1 MIYDREKELLKL
13 GVREFVT
20 RARRGISETLPL
32 EEDEPEILKDS
43 PKSAFLEGYAPVFS
57 EYEFSLGE
65 YRAVVHAVA
74 DRAEGE
80 RLFFA
85 VPCDAS
91 PSHPGRELVAEARGE
106 AYITALSYL
115 SEHALSSLSLSF
127 LYFRPA
133 TGETYETE
141 ERVTK
146 KKLEGFFEKCR
157 TALLRYAAPEIERV
171 TVRLPSF
178 ASLRFPYGKLRE
190 GQEEFIHAVFR
201 TVKRGG
207 RLFAE
212 APTGTGKTVS
222 ALYPALRAM
231 AAGGC
236 DKIFYFTPKRTT
248 AKAAEDCLLD
258 LARAGAEVRAV
269 TLSAK
274 EHICERQTICRAGRD
289 ACPLTKKN
297 RLADAVLAL
306 AEEKRPT
313 VGAAEL
319 RRVGETFGVCP
330 HELSLAYAELADV
343 VICDFNYLFDP
354 FVFLKRF
361 FTEGGRYAFLVDEA
375 HNLPERAASMYSAVI
390 SEEEIAG
397 KMLPLGEH
405 AALRHATAEAAER
418 FRATILPYLSSEIRE
433 GKDGKKVGVAHSREL
448 PSGIY
453 PIFNALCAATEKE
466 IFLTLSSKEEG
477 KEEKLSAL
485 RQYYAAIRR
494 FHKILSYFDDR
505 YEAFY
510 FYEDGRLSLKL
521 FCVDTGH
528 VVSERLDL
536 GRSAVFFSG
545 TLSPLPYFRAM
556 LGADGADET
565 LTLPSPFDRGQLSVA
580 IMDKIGTRLSE
591 RERTLPAV
599 LRVIA
604 ATVSAKRGNYIVF
617 TPSFAYNAMLAAA
630 FRAKYPKLRVLEQ
643 KRGATEEDTETFFEA
658 FRSPDPSYL
667 VAFCVTGGVYSEG
680 IDLAGDSL
688 IGTVIVGTGM
698 PAVSFERESMC
709 AYFDEKYEAGK
720 AYAYVYPGMNRV
732 LQAGGR
738 VIRREEDRGVIVL
751 VDDRFSDPLYKKS
764 IPALWR
770 GLKFVGDAKGLKML
784 LDKFWAEDSEK
795 KS

>member
-1 MIYDREKELLKL
+1 MIYDKEKNLLKL
-13 GVREFVT
+13 GMREFVT
-20 RARRGISETLPL
+20 RARHGIAETLPL
-32 EEDEPEILKDS
+32 EEDEPEVASDS
-43 PKSAFLEGYAPVFS
+43 PKSAFLEGYAPVAS
-57 EYEFSLGE
+57 DYAFSLGD
-65 YRAVVHAVA
+65 YPAVVRTTV
-74 DRAEGE
+74 DRAAGE

-85 VPCDAS
+85 VPCDTS
-91 PSHPGRELVAEARGE
+91 PAHPARELVAEARGE
-106 AYITALSYL
+106 AYIAALAYL
-115 SEHALSSLSLSF
+115 TEHALASLTLSF

-133 TGETYETE
+133 TGDTHEAE

-146 KKLEGFFEKCR
+146 KKLESFFEKCR

-178 ASLRFPYGKLRE
+178 TSLRFPYGKLRD
-190 GQEEFIHAVFR
+190 GQEDFIHAVYR

-258 LARAGAEVRAV
+258 LSRVGAEVRSV
-269 TLSAK
+269 TLIAK
-274 EHICERQTICRAGRD
+274 ERLCERGCACRAGRD
-289 ACPLTKKN
+289 ACPLTKRN

-306 AEEKRPT
+306 AEERRPVT
-313 VGAAEL
+313 GVADL

-330 HELSLAYAELADV
+330 YELSLSYAELSDV

-354 FVFLKRF
+354 FVYLKHF
-361 FTEGGRYAFLVDEA
+361 FTEGGRYAFLIDEA
-375 HNLPERAASMYSAVI
+375 HNLPERAATMYSAQI

-397 KMLPLGEH
+397 ATLPLGEH
-405 AALRHATAEAAER
+405 AALRHATAEAAEK
-418 FRATILPYLSSEIRE
+418 FRALVYPYLASELRE
-433 GKDGKKVGVAHSREL
+433 GKDGEKIGAAHAREL
-448 PSGIY
+448 PAGIY
-453 PIFNALCAATEKE
+453 PLFDALADATEKE
-466 IFLTLSSKEEG
+466 IFFTLTSKEEG
-477 KEEKLSAL
+477 KEEKLAAL
-485 RQYYAAIRR
+485 RSYYAAVRR
-494 FHKILSYFDDR
+494 FHKILSHFDDR
-505 YEAFY
+505 YEAFF
-510 FYEDGRLSLKL
+510 FYEGGRLSLKL
-521 FCVDTGH
+521 FCIDTGG
-528 VVSERLDL
+528 VVSERLAL

-580 IMDKIGTRLSE
+580 IMDKISTRLSE

-617 TPSFAYNAMLAAA
+617 TPSFAYNTALAAA
-630 FRAKYPKLRVLEQ
+630 FRAKYPKLRVIEQ
-643 KRGATEEDTETFFEA
+643 KRGATEADTAAFFAA
-658 FRSPDPSYL
+658 FRDPDPSYL

-698 PAVSFERESMC
+698 PAVSYERESMC

-751 VDDRFSDPLYKKS
+751 IDDRFSDPLYKKS
-764 IPALWR
+764 IPSLWR

-784 LDKFWAEDSEK
+784 LDTFWAENAPR
-795 KS
+795 

>member
-1 MIYDREKELLKL
+1 MIYEKENDLLKMS
-13 GVREFVT
+13 VREFVT
-20 RARRGISETLPL
+20 RARRGISEALPL
-32 EEDEPEILKDS
+32 EEDEPEMGAGA
-43 PKSAFLEGYAPVFS
+43 PKRTFLDGYAPVFPD
-57 EYEFSLGE
+57 YAFSLGGH
-65 YRAVVHAVA
+65 RAVVRTVV
-74 DRAEGE
+74 DKTEE
-80 RLFFA
+80 NRLFFA

-91 PSHPGRELVAEARGE
+91 PLHPGKELVAEARGE
-106 AYITALSYL
+106 AYIAALAYL
-115 SEHALSSLSLSF
+115 SEHGFSDGILTF

-133 TGETYETE
+133 TGETHETKE
-141 ERVTK
+141 TVSVGKFRA
-146 KKLEGFFEKCR
+146 FFDKCL
-157 TALLRYAAPEIERV
+157 TALERYAVPEIERV

-178 ASLRFPYGKLRE
+178 AALRFPYGKLRE
-190 GQEEFIHAVFR
+190 GQDEFIHAVYR

-222 ALYPALRAM
+222 AIYPALRAM

-248 AKAAEDCLLD
+248 AKAAEDCLSD
-258 LARAGAEVRAV
+258 LARAGANLRAV
-269 TLSAK
+269 TLVAK
-274 EHICERQTICRAGRD
+274 ERICERQTVCRAGKR

-297 RLADAVLAL
+297 RLADAVLSL
-306 AEEKRPT
+306 YREELPT
-313 VGAAEL
+313 VGRADL
-319 RRVGETFGVCP
+319 CRTGETFGVCP
-330 HELSLAYAELADV
+330 YELSLTYAELADV
-343 VICDFNYLFDP
+343 VILDFNYLFDP
-354 FVFLKRF
+354 FVYLKRF
-361 FTEGGRYAFLVDEA
+361 FTEGGNYAFLIDEA
-375 HNLPERAASMYSAVI
+375 HNLPERAAAMYSAEI
-390 SEEEIAG
+390 SEDEIAG
-397 KMLPLGEH
+397 ENLPLGEH
-405 AALRHATAEAAER
+405 AALRRATEEAAER
-418 FRATILPYLSSEIRE
+418 FHATVYPYLSSELRE
-433 GKDGKKVGVAHSREL
+433 GKDGEVYGAAHTKEI
-448 PSGIY
+448 PSAIY
-453 PIFNALCAATEKE
+453 SLFDRLASATEKE
-466 IFLTLSSKEEG
+466 IFLTLSSTEEG

-485 RQYYAAIRR
+485 RSYYSRIRR

-505 YEAFY
+505 YEAFC
-510 FYEDGRLSLKL
+510 FFEGGRLSLRL
-521 FCVDTGH
+521 FCIDTGR
-528 VVSERLDL
+528 VISDRLDL
-536 GRSAVFFSG
+536 GCAAVFFSG

-617 TPSFAYNAMLAAA
+617 TPSFSYNATLAAA

-643 KRGATEEDTETFFEA
+643 KRGATEEETDSFFAA
-658 FRSPDPSYL
+658 FRDPDPSYL

-680 IDLAGDSL
+680 IDLAGDAL
-688 IGTVIVGTGM
+688 IGTIIVGTGM
-698 PAVSFERESMC
+698 PAVSYEREAMS
-709 AYFDEKYEAGK
+709 AYFDEKYDAGK

-751 VDDRFSDPLYKKS
+751 IDDRFSDPLYKKS

-784 LDKFWAEDSEK
+784 LDKFWSENQK
-795 KS
+795 N

>member
-1 MIYDREKELLKL
+1 MRYDKDGDLLSM
-13 GVREFVT
+13 GMREFVT
-20 RARRGISETLPL
+20 RARRGISEALPF
-32 EEDEPEILKDS
+32 EEDEPEMRDGT
-43 PKSAFLEGYAPVFS
+43 PKAAFLEGYAPVPG
-57 EYEFSLGE
+57 EYRFSLGGHG
-65 YRAVVHAVA
+65 AVVHTVI
-74 DRAEGE
+74 DKVGEGG
-80 RLFFA
+80 LFFA
-85 VPCDAS
+85 VPCDAT

-106 AYITALSYL
+106 AYIAALSYL
-115 SEHALSSLSLSF
+115 AVHAAPSLSLTF

-133 TGETYETE
+133 TGETHETVE
-141 ERVTK
+141 TVTK
-146 KKLEGFFEKCR
+146 KKLDTFFEKCR
-157 TALLRYAAPEIERV
+157 IALETYAVPEIERV
-171 TVRLPSF
+171 TVRLSSF
-178 ASLRFPYGKLRE
+178 AALRFPYRKPRE
-190 GQEEFIHAVFR
+190 GQEEFIHAVYR

-236 DKIFYFTPKRTT
+236 DKVFYFTPKRTT
-248 AKAAEDCLLD
+248 AKAAEDCLCD
-258 LARAGAEVRAV
+258 LSHAGAVLTAV
-269 TLSAK
+269 TLTAK
-274 EHICERQTICRAGRD
+274 EHICERHTVCRTGRA
-289 ACPLTKKN
+289 ACPLAKVNK
-297 RLADAVLAL
+297 LADAALAL
-306 AEEKRPT
+306 YKEGLVV
-313 VGAAEL
+313 VGMAEL
-319 RRVGETFGVCP
+319 RRVGEAFGVCP
-330 HELSLAYAELADV
+330 YELALTYAELADV
-343 VICDFNYLFDP
+343 VILDFNYLFDP
-354 FVFLKRF
+354 FVYLKRF
-361 FTEGGRYAFLVDEA
+361 FTDGGNYAFLIDEA
-375 HNLPERAASMYSAVI
+375 HNLPERAAAMYSAEI

-397 KMLPLGEH
+397 ASLPLGEH
-405 AALRHATAEAAER
+405 AALRHATKEAAEA
-418 FRATILPYLSSEIRE
+418 FRATLFPILASELRE
-433 GKDGKKVGVAHSREL
+433 DKDGEKVGATHTREL
-448 PSGIY
+448 PARIY
-453 PIFNALCAATEKE
+453 SLFDALASATEKE
-466 IFLTLSSKEEG
+466 IFITLSSKEEG
-477 KEEKLSAL
+477 KEEKLAAL
-485 RQYYAAIRR
+485 RSYYAAIRR

-510 FYEDGRLSLKL
+510 FYDGGRLTLKL
-521 FCVDTGH
+521 FCVDTGR
-528 VVSERLDL
+528 VISDRLDL

-556 LGADGADET
+556 LGADGSDET

-630 FRAKYPKLRVLEQ
+630 FRAKYPKIRVLEQ
-643 KRGATEEDTETFFEA
+643 TRGATEEDTDAFFKA
-658 FRSPDPSYL
+658 FRDPDPSYL

-751 VDDRFSDPLYKKS
+751 IDDRFSDPLYKKS

-784 LDKFWAEDSEK
+784 LDKFWSENK
-795 KS
+795 NN

>member
-1 MIYDREKELLKL
+1 MRYEKEENLLKMSA
-13 GVREFVT
+13 REFIT

-32 EEDEPEILKDS
+32 EEDEPEMRDTS
-43 PKSAFLEGYAPVFS
+43 PKAAFLDGYAPVSADLSFT
-57 EYEFSLGE
+57 LGA
-65 YRAVVHAVA
+65 YPALVRAVA
-74 DRAEGE
+74 DRVDGD

-85 VPCDAS
+85 VPCDAT
-91 PSHPGRELVAEARGE
+91 PSHPGKELVAEARGE
-106 AYITALSYL
+106 AYVAALALL
-115 SEHALSSLSLSF
+115 SAGGATSLTLSF

-133 TGETYETE
+133 TGETYESVET
-141 ERVTK
+141 VTK
-146 KKLEGFFEKCR
+146 KKLESFFEKCR
-157 TALLRYAAPEIERV
+157 LALEKYALPEIERV

-178 ASLRFPYGKLRE
+178 AALRFPYGKMRE
-190 GQEEFIHAVFR
+190 GQEEFIHAVYR

-248 AKAAEDCLLD
+248 AKAAEDCLRD
-258 LARAGAEVRAV
+258 LSRAGAVLCAV

-274 EHICERQTICRAGRD
+274 EHVCTRHTVCRTGRA
-289 ACPLTKKN
+289 ACPLTKVNK
-297 RLADAVLAL
+297 LADAAL
-306 AEEKRPT
+306 SLYKEGRPA
-313 VGAAEL
+313 VGMAEL
-319 RRVGETFGVCP
+319 RRAGEAFGVCP
-330 HELSLAYAELADV
+330 YELSLAYAELADV
-343 VICDFNYLFDP
+343 VILDFNYLFDP
-354 FVFLKRF
+354 FVYLKRF
-361 FTEGGRYAFLVDEA
+361 FTDGGNYAFLIDEA
-375 HNLPERAASMYSAVI
+375 HNLPERAAAMYSAEI

-397 KMLPLGEH
+397 AALPLGEH
-405 AALRHATAEAAER
+405 AALCHATKEAAET
-418 FRATILPYLSSEIRE
+418 FRAIVYPLLASEVRE
-433 GKDGKKVGVAHSREL
+433 GKDGEKVGAIHTREL
-448 PSGIY
+448 PARIY
-453 PIFNALCAATEKE
+453 PLFDTLAAATEKE

-485 RQYYAAIRR
+485 RNYYGAIRR
-494 FHKILSYFDDR
+494 FHRILSYFDER
-505 YEAFY
+505 YEAFC
-510 FYEDGRLSLKL
+510 FYESGRLSMKL
-521 FCVDTGH
+521 FCVDTGR
-528 VVSERLDL
+528 VISDRLDL
-536 GRSAVFFSG
+536 GHSAVFFSG

-565 LTLPSPFDRGQLSVA
+565 LTLPSPFDRGQLAVA

-617 TPSFAYNAMLAAA
+617 TPSFSYNATLAAA
-630 FRAKYPKLRVLEQ
+630 FRTKYPKIRVLEQ
-643 KRGATEEDTETFFEA
+643 TRGATEEDTDAFFAA
-658 FRSPDPSYL
+658 FRDPDPSYL

-688 IGTVIVGTGM
+688 IGAVIVGTGM
-698 PAVSFERESMC
+698 PAVSYERESMC

-720 AYAYVYPGMNRV
+720 AYAYVFPGMNRV

-751 VDDRFSDPLYKKS
+751 IDDRFADPLYKKS

-784 LDKFWAEDSEK
+784 LDKFWAENKDN
-795 KS
+795 